1 MYKAPHIK
9 LIKRHIMQ
17 TNKPPYSQ
25 IYQTITEMCS
35 LSMDV
40 FNPLCQRKESIR
52 DNILF
57 ALFSQPR

>member
-1 MYKAPHIK
+1 
-9 LIKRHIMQ
+9 MQ